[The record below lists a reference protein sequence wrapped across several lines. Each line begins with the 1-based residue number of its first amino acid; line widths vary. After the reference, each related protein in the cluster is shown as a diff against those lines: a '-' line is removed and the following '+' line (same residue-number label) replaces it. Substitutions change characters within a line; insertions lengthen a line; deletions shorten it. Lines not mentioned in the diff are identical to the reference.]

1 MVVGVL
7 PFGANK
13 VSDNL
18 FKKNV
23 MNNQLKF
30 PQGENAPIV
39 TEELKD
45 LIKKLLIKEPNKRIS
60 GSDI

>member
-1 MVVGVL
+1 MLYTMVVGVL

-23 MNNQLKF
+23 MNNVLKF

-39 TEELKD
+39 TEEL
-45 LIKKLLIKEPNKRIS
+45 
-60 GSDI
+60 